1 MTRTLGTISAY
12 GSLIFAFLMLMAI
25 ICTVL
30 GQERVYRD
38 SMGREVGRSSTRG
51 NATVYRDSMG
61 RETGRATT
69 NRSGTTFYD
78 AMGRNAGSS
87 QRIGR

>member
-1 MTRTLGTISAY
+1 MTRTLGTISTY

-38 SMGREVGRSSTRG
+38 SMGREVGRSTTSG
-51 NATVYRDSMG
+51 NTTVYRDRMG
-61 RETGRATT
+61 REEGRSTT
-69 NRSGTTFYD
+69 RGSSTVYRD
-78 AMGRNAGSS
+78 HMGRE
-87 QRIGR
+87 IGRMEKVR